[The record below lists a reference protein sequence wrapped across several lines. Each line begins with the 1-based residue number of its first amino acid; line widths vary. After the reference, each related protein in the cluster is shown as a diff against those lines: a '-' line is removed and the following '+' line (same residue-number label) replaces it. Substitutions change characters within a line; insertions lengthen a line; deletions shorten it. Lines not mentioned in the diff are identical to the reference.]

1 LGQTTTSSKVKVMA
15 GETLPAASILA
26 IHTPHQ
32 STRVSNVDG
41 RHAKYVLAGPTKLP
55 FPL

>member
-1 LGQTTTSSKVKVMA
+1 MA

-26 IHTPHQ
+26 IHISTGQ
-32 STRVSNVDG
+32 STGVSNVDG
-41 RHAKYVLAGPTKLP
+41 RYMLICIGPTKLP